1 MNKRTV
7 KSVFTAPDIMMG
19 SNKLKQPLPIAGLD
33 QVDPFL
39 LLHHMPPKS
48 HEPGVNALD
57 VGPHPHRGFEPV
69 TFVFKGE
76 VEHNDSLGNHSVI
89 GAGGVQWMTA
99 GRGIVHS
106 EGASKEQIDKGGE
119 FEMIQLWINL
129 PKDKKMNTP
138 VYQGV
143 PSEVI
148 PTVESSDG
156 RAKVNVVSGNHRGN
170 NGPVES
176 ITGVE
181 AYTIE
186 MKQGGYLEF
195 KVPESRNVMIYQL
208 HGNSTINDQLVVN
221 TQMVVFD
228 NDGENIE
235 ITASEDSLM
244 LFLTAEP
251 INEPM
256 AQYGPFVMNTQ
267 TEILEAMR
275 DYEQG
280 KMGILTSY

>member
-1 MNKRTV
+1 MKRRKINTV
-7 KSVFTAPDIMMG
+7 ITAPDIMMG
-19 SNKLKQPLPIAGLD
+19 SNKLKQPLPIAGLN

-39 LLHHMPPKS
+39 LLHHAPPKHHKS
-48 HEPGVNALD
+48 GVNALD

-106 EGASKEQIDKGGE
+106 EGASKDQIARGGE

-129 PKDKKMNTP
+129 PMDKKMTTP
-138 VYQGV
+138 SYQGV
-143 PSEVI
+143 QKKEI
-148 PTVESSDG
+148 PTVGTSG
-156 RAKVNVVSGNHRGN
+156 GKTKVNIVAGTYQGKKGAVDSM
-170 NGPVES
+170 
-176 ITGVE
+176 TGIE
-181 AYTIE
+181 AYTLE
-186 MKQGGYLEF
+186 LSEGGSLEF
-195 KVPESRNVMIYQL
+195 EVAESRNVLLYQL
-208 HGNSTINDQLVVN
+208 HGYTMVNDQQVSD
-221 TQMVVFD
+221 TQMVHFD
-228 NDGENIE
+228 SEGESI
-235 ITASEDSLM
+235 IIHAQSDAVI
-244 LFLTAEP
+244 LFLTGEP

-256 AQYGPFVMNTQ
+256 TQYGPFVMNTQ

-280 KMGILTSY
+280 KMGVLTSY

>member
-1 MNKRTV
+1 MERRTV
-7 KSVFTAPDIMMG
+7 KSVFTAPDIIMG
-19 SNKLKQPLPIAGLD
+19 SNRLKQPLPIAGLD
-33 QVDPFL
+33 QIDPFL
-39 LLHHMPPKS
+39 LLHHMPS
-48 HEPGVNALD
+48 TTHEPGVNTLD

-76 VEHNDSLGNHSVI
+76 VEHYDSLGNHTVI
-89 GAGGVQWMTA
+89 RAGGVQWMTA

-106 EGASKEQIDKGGE
+106 EGASKEQIDKSGE
-119 FEMIQLWINL
+119 FEMIRLWIKL

-138 VYQGV
+138 VNQGV
-143 PSEVI
+143 QSEVI
-148 PTVESSDG
+148 PTVESSNG
-156 RAKVNVVSGNHRGN
+156 RTKVNVVSGNYQSKH
-170 NGPVES
+170 GPVES

-186 MKQGGYLEF
+186 MQQDGYLKFE
-195 KVPESRNVMIYQL
+195 VRQSRNVMIYQL
-208 HGNSTINDQLVVN
+208 HGNSNINDQLVAN

-235 ITASEDSLM
+235 IAASEDSLM
-244 LFLTAEP
+244 LFLTTKP

-267 TEILEAMR
+267 TE
-275 DYEQG
+275 Y
-280 KMGILTSY
+280 